1 MNASALPLANHIS
14 MVSLGVE
21 DLLAATEFYQKLGWK
36 KAPQS
41 QESISFMIG
50 RNIVLGLYGRS
61 DLAKDAGVENS
72 EPGFS
77 GIACAINFATRDDVD
92 SFAARVQ
99 AAEGEIVKPP
109 QEVFWGGY
117 SGYFRDHDQHL
128 WEIAHNPF
136 AVLGKDGQMLLEA
149 EEAQ

>member
-1 MNASALPLANHIS
+1 MSIPPLPDANHVS

-21 DLLAATEFYQKLGWK
+21 DLVAATKFYEKLGWK

-50 RNIVLGLYGRS
+50 RNIVLGLYGRD

-72 EPGFS
+72 KPGFS
-77 GIACAINFATRDDVD
+77 GIACAINFPSSEAVD
-92 SFAARVQ
+92 CYAEHVEAAG
-99 AAEGEIVKPP
+99 GEIVKRP

-117 SGYFRDHDQHL
+117 SGYFRDLDQHL

-136 AVLGKDGQMLLEA
+136 AVLAPDGQMKLEA
-149 EEAQ
+149 EVA